1 MRDSSGGLGP
11 VKWGKLYLSDD
22 RRVSIEEVQ
31 TFSGF
36 SSILSTTQAVRT
48 GGSRFVM
55 YVYVINTARVR
66 TEM

>member
-1 MRDSSGGLGP
+1 MRDSSGRLGL

-36 SSILSTTQAVRT
+36 SSILRTTQAVRT
-48 GGSRFVM
+48 GGSGFL
-55 YVYVINTARVR
+55 TARVR